1 MLPDTTQQG
10 AAHICLHPV
19 PSTARMCVWIDSAV
33 CCSCLRVPKMCLP
46 VCRSGGSD
54 QIFAS
59 IVSVL
64 LALMD
69 GLTDRGQVLVIGATN
84 RYEACSYAGNGTNG
98 LSLRTAVIGVSS
110 P

>member
-1 MLPDTTQQG
+1 MF
-10 AAHICLHPV
+10 
-19 PSTARMCVWIDSAV
+19 
-33 CCSCLRVPKMCLP
+33 
-46 VCRSGGSD
+46 RSGGSD

-84 RYEACSYAGNGTNG
+84 RCSDAATAAVYRDAGDERY
-98 LSLRTAVIGVSS
+98 S
-110 P
+110 